1 MTDRREPGPVGAA
14 RGAAGRDETV
24 PDGAWP
30 PDTDGLSRPAASDW
44 PGVRRWRKQMRAMLI
59 ARRLAV
65 PRAERAGRDALI
77 TTRLEQL
84 LGSRAMRRLGIYW
97 PFKGEFDPRVLARRL
112 HARGIAL
119 ALPVV
124 VAKAAP
130 LVFRPWAP
138 GTRLVTGV
146 WNIPVP
152 AEGEPVTTDVVLSP
166 VVGFDADRYRLG
178 YGGGYYDRTL
188 AAMTSRPFVIGVGFA
203 LSRLPSIH
211 PQPHDIPMDL
221 IVTEEGMGP

>member
-1 MTDRREPGPVGAA
+1 
-14 RGAAGRDETV
+14 
-24 PDGAWP
+24 
-30 PDTDGLSRPAASDW
+30 
-44 PGVRRWRKQMRAMLI
+44 MRATLI

-65 PRAERAGRDALI
+65 PRAARAGRDTLI
-77 TTRLEQL
+77 TARLEQVL
-84 LGSRAMRRLGIYW
+84 ESRAIRRVGIYW
-97 PFKGEFDPRVLARRL
+97 PFKGECDPRMLARRL

-124 VAKAAP
+124 VAKTAP
-130 LVFRPWAP
+130 LVFRPWAL
-138 GTRLVTGV
+138 GARLVLGV

-152 AEGEPVTTDVVLSP
+152 AAGEPVTPDVVLAP
-166 VVGFDADRYRLG
+166 VVGFDAPRYRLG

-188 AAMTSRPFVIGVGFA
+188 AAMAPRPFVIGVGFA

-221 IVTEEGMGP
+221 IVTEEGASP

>member
-1 MTDRREPGPVGAA
+1 MTDRGEPGPVVAA
-14 RGAAGRDETV
+14 RGAAGRDENV
-24 PDGAWP
+24 PDGASP
-30 PDTDGLSRPAASDW
+30 PDTGDPSRPAASDW
-44 PGVRRWRKQMRAMLI
+44 PSVRRWRKEMRATLI

-65 PRAERAGRDALI
+65 PRAERAGRDAMI
-77 TTRLEQL
+77 TTRLEQVL
-84 LGSRAMRRLGIYW
+84 ESRAMRRVGIYW
-97 PFKGEFDPRVLARRL
+97 PFKGEFDPRMLARRL

-124 VAKAAP
+124 VAKATP

-138 GTRLVTGV
+138 GTRLVPGV
-146 WNIPVP
+146 WNILVP
-152 AEGEPVTTDVVLSP
+152 AEGEPVTPDVVLSP
-166 VVGFDADRYRLG
+166 VVGFDAGRYRLG

-188 AAMTSRPFVIGVGFA
+188 AAMAPRPFVIGVGFA

-221 IVTEEGMGP
+221 IVTEEGTGR

>member
-1 MTDRREPGPVGAA
+1 MTGGGGPGPVAAA
-14 RGAAGRDETV
+14 RGAAGRDENV
-24 PDGAWP
+24 PGGASR

-44 PGVRRWRKQMRAMLI
+44 PSVRRWRKEMRATLI
-59 ARRLAV
+59 AQRLAV
-65 PRAERAGRDALI
+65 PRAERTDRDAQI
-77 TTRLEQL
+77 TTL
-84 LGSRAMRRLGIYW
+84 LDQALASRAMRRVGFYW
-97 PFKGEFDPRVLARRL
+97 PFKGEFDPRILARRL

-124 VAKAAP
+124 VAKATP

-138 GTRLVTGV
+138 GTRLALGV

-152 AEGEPVTTDVVLSP
+152 AEGEPVTPDVVLAP

-188 AAMTSRPFVIGVGFA
+188 AAMTPRPFVIGVGFA

-221 IVTEEGMGP
+221 IVTEQGAGR